1 MILQEQRH
9 VRCVRPADYGGLR
22 LNCMQPLHAM
32 PGIGHSITLTM
43 PDFKGTLGDTLW
55 REGGVRCV
63 LVPAG
68 AGTAVELRSE
78 HGGVFLR
85 KLAPG
90 VLTTA
95 VSRPPAALTA

>member
-1 MILQEQRH
+1 
-9 VRCVRPADYGGLR
+9 
-22 LNCMQPLHAM
+22 MQPLRAL

-43 PDFKGTLGDTLW
+43 PDFKGTPGDTLW
-55 REGGVRCV
+55 RGAGVRCV

-68 AGTAVELRSE
+68 AGTAVEFPSE

-90 VLTTA
+90 VLPTA
-95 VSRPPAALTA
+95 VSRPRTALTA